1 MKTFSFSFIF
11 LLFWVMACSSCN
23 KKLSLEPPNTRP
35 VYTLE
40 VGDAAEIELLRQQLG
55 LEVVHAQLPL
65 VYFYGDKQGLL
76 VRLADMGYAKPK
88 AQNLD
93 TVYIQYAKLVGKYNA
108 EELSKLGVKMLN
120 HEKDHWVVYGNLSSL
135 KVARDKGYSLEKL
148 NYEPRPRE
156 IEIRVNS
163 AEDVQKI
170 AGLQVDIIS
179 VQQLDKEKAFIVQGT
194 AYDAQI
200 DALKKLNFTVI
211 QK

>member
-1 MKTFSFSFIF
+1 
-11 LLFWVMACSSCN
+11 
-23 KKLSLEPPNTRP
+23 
-35 VYTLE
+35 
-40 VGDAAEIELLRQQLG
+40 
-55 LEVVHAQLPL
+55 
-65 VYFYGDKQGLL
+65 
-76 VRLADMGYAKPK
+76 
-88 AQNLD
+88 
-93 TVYIQYAKLVGKYNA
+93 
-108 EELSKLGVKMLN
+108 MLN

-135 KVARDKGYSLEKL
+135 KAARDKGYSLEKL